1 MEILEVISTSHAL
14 AKELLSKPD
23 GFITATLG
31 NEEYVISNTQRVATH
46 ANIDD
51 SVTHW
56 TLNLRDGGN
65 GNLKR

>member
-1 MEILEVISTSHAL
+1 MTSHSL
-14 AKELLSKPD
+14 AKELLSKEN
-23 GFITATLG
+23 GIITASFG
-31 NEEYVISNTQRVATH
+31 EEEYVIGSYQRKATH

-56 TLNLRDGGN
+56 TLNLRDGGQ